1 MYRYSR
7 TDHYSQFHLT
17 SILSMRFLILM
28 KILNMFISLSS
39 YHSQLSMKHFKPMFR
54 IIKMILKMTVSLTSL
69 IHRLVSRDTGQDWFH
84 DIQVKTGFTRYRSRL
99 VSRDTGQDWFL
110 CTTPLNTKISNL
122 MNILKH

>member
-1 MYRYSR
+1 
-7 TDHYSQFHLT
+7 
-17 SILSMRFLILM
+17 MRFLILM

-69 IHRLVSRDTGQDWFH
+69 IHRLVSRDTGQDWF
-84 DIQVKTGFTRYRSRL
+84 
-99 VSRDTGQDWFL
+99 L